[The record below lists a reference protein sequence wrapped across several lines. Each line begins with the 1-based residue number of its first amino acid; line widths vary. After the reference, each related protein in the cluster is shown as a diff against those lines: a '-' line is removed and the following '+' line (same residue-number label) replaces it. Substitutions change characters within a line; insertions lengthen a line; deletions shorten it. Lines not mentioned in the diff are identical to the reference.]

1 MSMGVSARDLS
12 DDDLRRELAH
22 LKEKAADI
30 DADGT
35 SDQQANHRRRTDELE
50 AEFLRRF
57 LPESEAG
64 TGPTAGASA
73 RPGPSGQ
80 QDAPDSTGGVAA
92 AGAADVNPAG
102 PDEGPVNQQPDPD
115 SGAGADH
122 SQAGEPSDAPTDDPD
137 RPANPA

>member
-30 DADGT
+30 YADGT
-35 SDQQANHRRRTDELE
+35 SDQQANHRTRTDELE

-57 LPESEAG
+57 LPENKQG
-64 TGPTAGASA
+64 TGSSAGDPSQPDSSA
-73 RPGPSGQ
+73 RE
-80 QDAPDSTGGVAA
+80 DAPGAEGGPGAKHATGT
-92 AGAADVNPAG
+92 ADVNPAG
-102 PDEGPVNQQPDPD
+102 PDQGPVDQQPDPD
-115 SGAGADH
+115 ANDGEV
-122 SQAGEPSDAPTDDPD
+122 GEPSDAPTDDPN

>member
-1 MSMGVSARDLS
+1 MSMGVNARDLS

-30 DADGT
+30 ESDGT

-57 LPESEAG
+57 LPESQGATGSTSAG
-64 TGPTAGASA
+64 SA
-73 RPGPSGQ
+73 
-80 QDAPDSTGGVAA
+80 APDSTAA
-92 AGAADVNPAG
+92 ADAGGPVDASPAG
-102 PDEGPVNQQPDPD
+102 PNQGPVEQQPQGEAE
-115 SGAGADH
+115 SGHAESGHAETG
-122 SQAGEPSDAPTDDPD
+122 QPSDAPTDDPE